1 MYNLIE
7 YSDNYSKTSGIL
19 WQYRRDVRAV
29 NNSDVIIDFTE
40 ANATTDSFVLK
51 QKLTDQTCSN
61 GTENVEIMVPLIYLS
76 NFGRTLEMPLVIYEI
91 IFDLNQSENCVIV
104 ATNVTAQAT
113 TYSKTDANRYAPVV
127 VLSTQNHAKL
137 LKQLKSGF
145 KKTIK

>member
-1 MYNLIE
+1 
-7 YSDNYSKTSGIL
+7 
-19 WQYRRDVRAV
+19 
-29 NNSDVIIDFTE
+29 
-40 ANATTDSFVLK
+40 
-51 QKLTDQTCSN
+51 
-61 GTENVEIMVPLIYLS
+61 MVPLIYLS
-76 NFGRTLEMPLVIYEI
+76 NFGRTLEMPLVICEI

-145 KKTIK
+145 QKTIN